1 MLKIISLTVLLFS
14 ATITLQAQEQQKI
27 ILDADTGNEVD
38 DVYAIA
44 RAIIEPTWEI
54 TSLNAAHWQTAHW
67 AVPQSMENS
76 HRLNQTLLG
85 FINSPIQTR
94 RGGIARMF
102 DWGDQAQHSAAAY
115 EIIKQAK
122 ATPGNE
128 KLTVITLGAMT
139 NIASAIYIDP
149 SIQSKIKVFALGTT
163 YDFER
168 NILKKNDFNCVM
180 DIQAMEIMLMSDVEL
195 HIMPVSVA
203 SAMTFDYLETK
214 SKLEGIHPMTDFI
227 LDRWTQHLDGGR
239 NTRVIWDLAL
249 ITAMIHPQWAEK
261 VDITTSRDN
270 GNRTIHYY
278 KSIDADKIRTDFFE
292 KVISYL
298 KGN

>member
-1 MLKIISLTVLLFS
+1 MLKKKLLLIILFTTSLS
-14 ATITLQAQEQQKI
+14 LQAQEKQKI

-38 DVYAIA
+38 DVYALA
-44 RAIIEPTWEI
+44 RAIIEPSWEI
-54 TSLNAAHWQTAHW
+54 TSLNAAHWQPAHW
-67 AVPQSMENS
+67 AVSESMENS

-85 FINSPIQTR
+85 FINSPIKTR
-94 RGGIARMF
+94 RGGVDRMF

-122 ATPGNE
+122 ATPEGE

-149 SIQSKIKVFALGTT
+149 SIVPKIRVYALGTT
-163 YDFER
+163 YDFEQ

-180 DIQAMEIMLMSDVEL
+180 DIQAVEIMLMSNVEF

-203 SAMTFDYLETK
+203 SAMTFDYEETK
-214 SKLEGIHPMTDFI
+214 SKLEGIHPMADFI

-239 NTRVIWDLAL
+239 TTRVIWDLAL
-249 ITAMIHPQWAEK
+249 ITAIIQPNWAEK
-261 VDITTSRDN
+261 VEITTSRDN
-270 GNRTIHYY
+270 GNRNIYYY
-278 KSIDADKIRTDFFE
+278 KSIAADKIRTDFFE
-292 KVISYL
+292 KIISYL
-298 KGN
+298 TGK